1 MAFLILV
8 SLLRVVHM
16 NSLLSLWWKHHI
28 FFSLPCYVLKIAFT
42 FCRVCVR
49 FYDDIMRGRRTMT
62 RFCTEHTPIIII
74 WSFRNWTCFLWVY
87 CIFVATSAIIFRF
100 EFVSSSVQ
108 AFSINKK
115 GQKNMKKKARAWR
128 TNKKTFSIT
137 VLSGRKM
144 KSERHASNV
153 CKWWNGTSRIIIG
166 FMHYIRQYA

>member
-62 RFCTEHTPIIII
+62 RFCTEHIPINII

-115 GQKNMKKKARAWR
+115 GQKIWRKKHVHEEQIKKHSRLPFFRGERWR
-128 TNKKTFSIT
+128 VRDTHRT
-137 VLSGRKM
+137 
-144 KSERHASNV
+144 
-153 CKWWNGTSRIIIG
+153 
-166 FMHYIRQYA
+166 YANDEMEPVE